1 MEMASSQGK
10 KEEIAPAVIFVVT
23 VGIVV
28 IVAIAATWEVLV
40 LWRHQI

>member
-10 KEEIAPAVIFVVT
+10 KEEIAPAVIFVVI

-28 IVAIAATWEVLV
+28 VAIAVRWKVLV
-40 LWRHQI
+40 L